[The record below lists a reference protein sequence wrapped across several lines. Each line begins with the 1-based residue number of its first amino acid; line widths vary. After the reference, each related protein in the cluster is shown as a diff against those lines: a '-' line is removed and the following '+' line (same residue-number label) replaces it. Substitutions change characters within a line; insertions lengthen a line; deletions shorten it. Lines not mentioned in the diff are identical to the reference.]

1 MNTKKRKREREFTTV
16 PDGESN
22 RFTKSSCNCDSCTN
36 MHNSVKEWNTFTPKT
51 SLQTRM
57 LKVVAKIENSL

>member
-1 MNTKKRKREREFTTV
+1 MNTKKRKREFTTV

-22 RFTKSSCNCDSCTN
+22 RFTKSCCDCDSCTN

-51 SLQTRM
+51 ALQTRM